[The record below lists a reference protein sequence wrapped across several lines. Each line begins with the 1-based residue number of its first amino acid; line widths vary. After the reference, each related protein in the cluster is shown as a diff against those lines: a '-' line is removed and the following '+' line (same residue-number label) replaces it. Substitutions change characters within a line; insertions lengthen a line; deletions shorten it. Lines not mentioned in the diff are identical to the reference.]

1 LRCRLAET
9 KGGVAASNLS
19 MAGRSGSSFQKRQKE
34 LARVEKQREK
44 FARRVA
50 KKSTPSTGE
59 TEEPVEHEHAEQS
72 ETANSMA

>member
-1 LRCRLAET
+1 
-9 KGGVAASNLS
+9 

-50 KKSTPSTGE
+50 KKDAPSNGE
-59 TEEPVEHEHAEQS
+59 TEEPIEHEHVEQS
-72 ETANSMA
+72 ETADSLA

>member
-1 LRCRLAET
+1 
-9 KGGVAASNLS
+9 

-50 KKSTPSTGE
+50 KKYGPSSGE
-59 TEEPVEHEHAEQS
+59 TEEPVEHEHEEQS
-72 ETANSMA
+72 ETASSLA

>member
-1 LRCRLAET
+1 
-9 KGGVAASNLS
+9 

-50 KKSTPSTGE
+50 KKYGPSSAE

-72 ETANSMA
+72 ETASSLA

>member
-1 LRCRLAET
+1 
-9 KGGVAASNLS
+9 

-50 KKSTPSTGE
+50 KKHAPSTGQP
-59 TEEPVEHEHAEQS
+59 EEQAEHEHVEQH
-72 ETANSMA
+72 ETADSLG